1 MKYIKTSDYGITG
14 NGSVDTAAWMS
25 IFDEIKNSNGGAVE
39 MDYAGK
45 SVCRSPWI
53 IPKTAGPIAIIGK
66 GKEVSKVEF
75 NAFIGNPC
83 IQTEDTAGDLIGFH
97 MEKMSARHTGDNPV
111 FRHTSGRFKDCK
123 IMDVYFAQS
132 TAGTSKTIEITG
144 GLSSKLID
152 VSLNGG
158 HQQGTGID
166 IRGTQVTLSGI
177 TTREKSTCPSVF
189 MKLRLINSLV
199 MNCRTEGGNAVAS
212 YWIHDGSSDIV
223 MDRISAEGDL
233 EKAVIR
239 VEDST
244 NIRING
250 NIGVQDLANSLGNIG
265 VEFVNSTDCII
276 KGLKMSAR
284 PMNICFD
291 VTSFDNRI
299 EDLSVIKSNFEKEKN
314 DVFDYGQNNLYSKV
328 LDAHY
333 ISDGLRSYKLL
344 TEIVHR

>member
-1 MKYIKTSDYGITG
+1 MKYIRTSDYGITG
-14 NGSVDTAAWMS
+14 NGSVDTNAWMS
-25 IFDEIKNSNGGAVE
+25 IFTELKNSNGGAIE

-75 NAFIGNPC
+75 NAFIGDPC
-83 IQTEDTAGDLIGFH
+83 IQTEEGQGDLIGFH

-111 FRHTSGRFKDCK
+111 FRHTSGRFKDSK
-123 IMDVYFAQS
+123 IVDVYFAQS
-132 TAGTSKTIEITG
+132 TPGTSKTIEITG

-158 HQQGTGID
+158 HNQGTGID

-177 TTREKSTCPSVF
+177 TTREKSTCPSIF

-199 MNCRTEGGNAVAS
+199 TNCRTEGGNALAS
-212 YWIHDGSSDIV
+212 YWVHDGSSDIV
-223 MDRISAEGDL
+223 LDRISAEGDL
-233 EKAVIR
+233 ENAVIR
-239 VEDST
+239 IEDST
-244 NIRING
+244 NIKISG
-250 NIGVQDLANSLGNIG
+250 NIGVQDLANSTGNIG
-265 VEFVNSTDCII
+265 IEFINSTDCMIS
-276 KGLKMSAR
+276 GVKMSAR

-291 VTSFDNRI
+291 AESHDNRI
-299 EDLSVIKSNFEKEKN
+299 EDLSVIKSNFENEKN
-314 DVFDYGQNNLYSKV
+314 DVFDLGKNNLYSKV
-328 LDAHY
+328 LDSPG
-333 ISDGLRSYKLL
+333 ISNGLRSYKLI